1 MLLQLLDGARKRSRR
16 GQGGFTLVE
25 LLVVIAILGIL
36 AAIVLFNISGVNA
49 SAACNAMRTD
59 GATIQGAADLY
70 YNNLGVYPV
79 GPPPVGQ
86 VDNAVTPNASSVN
99 VTDNEL
105 APPTPPGDG
114 DLHVHH
120 RRQLWQR
127 HGARRPRWR
136 GVPLQPVTLGLGIG
150 SAGLVAGRSVS
161 RLLRR

>member
-1 MLLQLLDGARKRSRR
+1 MLLQLLGKARKRSQR

-70 YNNLGVYPV
+70 YNNRGVYPV

-86 VDNAVTPNASSVN
+86 IDTAVPPNASTVN
-99 VTDNEL
+99 ITEL
-105 APPTPPGDG
+105 LTNNLLHQRPPATETFTYITGANYGNGTVHGVLAGAPCQYNP
-114 DLHVHH
+114 
-120 RRQLWQR
+120 
-127 HGARRPRWR
+127 
-136 GVPLQPVTLGLGIG
+136 
-150 SAGLVAGRSVS
+150 
-161 RLLRR
+161 